1 VELRPPRLAARAC
14 VNVATA
20 DGRLGADDLRTA
32 LGRTTAE
39 PHRMAAIFRSGWCE
53 SPRSPSLYTNQGS
66 P

>member
-1 VELRPPRLAARAC
+1 MELRPPRLAARAC

-39 PHRMAAIFRSGWCE
+39 PHRMAAIFRSG
-53 SPRSPSLYTNQGS
+53 
-66 P
+66 